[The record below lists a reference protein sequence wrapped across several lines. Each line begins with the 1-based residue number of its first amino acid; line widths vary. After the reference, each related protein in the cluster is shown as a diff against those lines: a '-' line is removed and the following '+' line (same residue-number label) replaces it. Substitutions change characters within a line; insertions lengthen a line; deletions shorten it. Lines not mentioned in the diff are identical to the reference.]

1 MEYLIGK
8 FTPICIIK
16 SFRVVAVVVTIISSA
31 SWTAVISLRSKG
43 VTEDRAWCWFY
54 HTYPGYYKPD
64 TK

>member
-16 SFRVVAVVVTIISSA
+16 SFPVVVMIISSA

-54 HTYPGYYKPD
+54 LTYPGYYKPD